1 MQDRRILNSWKEI
14 SQHLGR
20 GVRTAQRYEE
30 KLGLPVHRPA
40 GKERSAVVAFA
51 DEIDGWVSNSPTRR
65 NMDGSP
71 VSELPSPDRR
81 PASELLNEVLIT
93 PELWRR
99 RAHQVDAAALDRVRR
114 EIANHLTGP
123 EQLLLQALVRAA
135 LDLCG
140 AHSAGFSTCATDEH
154 GADIF
159 RWDAIAGALA
169 HAIGGSTP
177 RNWSPCGVT
186 LDRQSAQLFY
196 HQHRYFTYFS
206 TAKPL
211 IVEGLVLPV
220 YLERNKPLG
229 TLWIASHD
237 EQRKFDGGDVQ
248 IMNSLA
254 HFCAAAINLMRNR
267 KPESTRVEQ
276 PARMSA

>member
-1 MQDRRILNSWKEI
+1 MQDKRILNSWKEI

-40 GKERSAVVAFA
+40 GKERSAVVGFS
-51 DEIDGWVSNSPTRR
+51 DEIDRWLSRSPTRPPG
-65 NMDGSP
+65 NGSP
-71 VSELPSPDRR
+71 ISEPPPDHRVSSD
-81 PASELLNEVLIT
+81 LLEEVLIT

-99 RAHQVDAAALDRVRR
+99 RAHQVDAAALDGVRR
-114 EIANHLTGP
+114 QIAACLTGD
-123 EQLLLQALVRAA
+123 EHSLLQALVNAA
-135 LDLCG
+135 LKLCN
-140 AHSAGFSTCATDEH
+140 AHSSGFSTCAKDEH

-159 RWDAIAGALA
+159 RWEAIAGALA
-169 HAIGGSTP
+169 PAVGGSTP

-196 HQHRYFTYFS
+196 YQHRYFTYFS
-206 TAKPL
+206 QAKPL

-220 YLERNKPLG
+220 YLDKNNPLG

-237 EQRKFDGGDVQ
+237 EQRKFDGSDVQ
-248 IMNSLA
+248 IMNSLS

-267 KPESTRVEQ
+267 KSEIGQEQST
-276 PARMSA
+276 RMSA

>member
-51 DEIDGWVSNSPTRR
+51 DEIDRWLGGSPTREQM
-65 NMDGSP
+65 NVSP
-71 VSELPSPDRR
+71 VPELPAPD
-81 PASELLNEVLIT
+81 PGPSSDLLNEVLIT

-99 RAHQVDAAALDRVRR
+99 PAHDVDAAALDRVRR
-114 EIANHLTGP
+114 HIGSCVTSS
-123 EQLLLQALVRAA
+123 EQPLLQALVDAA
-135 LDLCG
+135 LELCE
-140 AHSAGFSTCATDEH
+140 AHTAGFSVCAKDAH
-154 GADIF
+154 DADCF
-159 RWDAIAGALA
+159 RWDAMDGALA
-169 HAIGGSTP
+169 HAVGGSTP

-186 LDRQSAQLFY
+186 LDRQSAQLFFY
-196 HQHRYFTYFS
+196 PHRYFTYFS
-206 TAKPL
+206 EAKPR
-211 IVEGLVLPV
+211 IVEGLVLPI
-220 YLERNKPLG
+220 YLETNRPLG
-229 TLWIASHD
+229 TLWIVSHD

-254 HFCAAAINLMRNR
+254 HFCAAAISRMRNR
-267 KPESTRVEQ
+267 KPQTREEEQ